1 MIAPIGLLPSKDGL
15 VRGLGVLHYAVFD
28 PSPTCDEIL
37 ELIRLGRIIFHD
49 TRPVM
54 HYTVGDCAFS
64 LQKVYSRETDEH
76 GGTTFLQLQL
86 VRNRDAHAV
95 MLFPA
100 TTPLGV
106 IAGLFRDSEYCDNFD
121 Q

>member
-37 ELIRLGRIIFHD
+37 ELIRLGRIVFHD
-49 TRPVM
+49 EYQAL
-54 HYTVGDCAFS
+54 HYTAGDCSFA
-64 LQKVYSRETDEH
+64 LQKAFNRETDEH
-76 GGTTFLQLQL
+76 GGVTFSQIQL
-86 VRNRDAHAV
+86 VRNRDGHAV
-95 MLFPA
+95 MLFPEK
-100 TTPLGV
+100 TPLGV
-106 IAGLFRDSEYCDNFD
+106 IAGLFLDSEYCNNFD